1 MVFKRRDRRG
11 FLRAVWEVI
20 YPRGGWKRAYH
31 YVQHRL
37 QRLPGAPEMIARGIA
52 CGVFV
57 SFTPFFGLHFFLA
70 VGLALIVRGSLIASL
85 LGTFFGNPLTYL
97 PIAATSLGTGYA
109 ILRIPPKQALEG
121 SIFRKFTNAAADLRD
136 NFLALFTPDRA
147 DWTRLL
153 RFWDDIFLPWLIGGI
168 IPGVIFAVL
177 SYYVS
182 VPLIR
187 AYQNRRK
194 GALKAK
200 LVELRDRVKPKDEPQ
215 E

>member
-1 MVFKRRDRRG
+1 MFKRRDRRG

-37 QRLPGAPEMIARGIA
+37 SRLPGTPETIARGIA

-57 SFTPFFGLHFFLA
+57 SFTPFFGLHFVLA
-70 VGLALIVRGSLIASL
+70 ALAALAFRGSILASI

-97 PIAATSLGTGYA
+97 PIALSALGTGYA
-109 ILRIPPKQALEG
+109 LLGIPAKKAFEG
-121 SIFRKFTNAAADLRD
+121 SIARKFSNAGADLWN
-136 NFLALFTPDRA
+136 NFVALFTPDRA
-147 DWTRLL
+147 DWTRLI
-153 RFWDDIFLPWLIGGI
+153 RFWDDIFLPWMVGGI
-168 IPGVIFAVL
+168 IPGLICALVC
-177 SYYVS
+177 YYIS

-194 GALKAK
+194 GLLAAK
-200 LVELRDRVKPKDEPQ
+200 IVELRNRVKPKDDPTE
-215 E
+215 